1 MGAIEQNFKVYSKST
16 DGAVN
21 LTKNFKVR
29 EFACKDGTDPVIINT
44 LLPHVCQ
51 AVRNWFGYAFTPNS
65 AYRTVAHNAKPSVG
79 GAAKSN
85 HIYGMAA
92 DIPAKSG
99 VCTPKE
105 LYDFLD
111 RLCGDSCE
119 LGLYS
124 WGVHIAVQ
132 DTKERFT
139 DASYKG

>member
-1 MGAIEQNFKVYSKST
+1 MSAIEQNFKIFSK
-16 DGAVN
+16 AVSGNEN
-21 LTKNFKVR
+21 LTKNFKVK
-29 EFACKDGTDPVIINT
+29 EFACNDGSDPVIINT

-51 AVRNWFGYAFTPNS
+51 AVRNWFNYPFSPNS
-65 AYRTVAHNAKPSVG
+65 AYRTVTYNASPSVG
-79 GAAKSN
+79 GVARSN
-85 HIYGMAA
+85 HIYGLAV
-92 DIPAKSG
+92 DIPARSG

-119 LGLYS
+119 IGIYS

-132 DTKERFT
+132 EEKKRFT